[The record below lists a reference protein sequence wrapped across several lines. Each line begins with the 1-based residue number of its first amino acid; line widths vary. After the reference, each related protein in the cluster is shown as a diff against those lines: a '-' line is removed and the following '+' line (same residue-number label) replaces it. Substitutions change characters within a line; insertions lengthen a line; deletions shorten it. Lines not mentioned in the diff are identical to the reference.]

1 MHSHNHEIFPLSVQ
15 ILGGVMQLIDAII
28 FVSAPLKYSPIL
40 AARWVGGVGMG
51 LITVIYVIHNSEV
64 TLCGSRGFWCGLEQF
79 GLTLGVL
86 IQVLMDSQW
95 NFGSPININTAHGI
109 IGIIFS
115 VFATGSVA
123 MSVESPIFY
132 LKSGNENEARTCQT
146 RLLGSNAPR
155 DVYNAIFNEARTY
168 VDEGNGQ
175 SIGSQI
181 GSSVMPFF
189 KLLFC
194 RCLVAFSFSL
204 PLSTSMLTST
214 IVWKLTI
221 YSWPMILWSILR
233 FIGVLV
239 SLSVIDKLGRKFV
252 TLLGLI
258 CMGALMLAM
267 AGIYSD
273 NAYMESEYYMEQ
285 VSRVAMTFQYFAGM
299 FIVSTPT
306 YLGEAFP
313 MRVKPYCIGLI
324 VCLEQMIHIIVIASF
339 GQTTD
344 CFFQYFIGGGI
355 ILIASLIFLA
365 AVMPETRGLTLR
377 DACDRFRRRHDYMS
391 Y

>member
-1 MHSHNHEIFPLSVQ
+1 
-15 ILGGVMQLIDAII
+15 MQFIDAVI
-28 FVSAPLKYSPIL
+28 FVSAPYKYSPIL

-51 LITVIYVIHNSEV
+51 LITVAFIIHNSEV
-64 TLCGSRGFWCGLEQF
+64 TLSGSRGFWCGLEQF
-79 GLTLGVL
+79 GLTLGIL

-95 NFGSPININTAHGI
+95 NFESHIGINTAHGI

-132 LKSGNENEARTCQT
+132 LNKDNEDAARTSQT
-146 RLLGSNAPR
+146 QLLGANAPR
-155 DVYNAIFNEARTY
+155 EVFNAIFNEAKRY
-168 VDEGNGQ
+168 VVEGREQ

-181 GSSVMPFF
+181 GSSMMPFI
-189 KLLFC
+189 KHLFC
-194 RCLVAFSFSL
+194 RCMVAFSFSY
-204 PLSTSMLTST
+204 PLSSSMLTST

-239 SLSVIDKLGRKFV
+239 AISVIDKLGRKFV

-258 CMGALMLAM
+258 CMAGLMLAM
-267 AGIYSD
+267 GGIYSD
-273 NAYMESEYYMEQ
+273 NSYMESTYYMEQ
-285 VSRVAMTFQYFAGM
+285 ISRVAMTFQYFAGM

-313 MRVKPYCIGLI
+313 MRVKPYFIGLI
-324 VCLEQMIHIIVIASF
+324 VCLEQVIHIIVIVTF
-339 GQTTD
+339 GHTTD
-344 CFFQYFIGGGI
+344 YFFQYFIGVGI
-355 ILIASLIFLA
+355 ILVFSLIFLA
-365 AVMPETRGLTLR
+365 AVMPETRGLTLQE
-377 DACDRFRRRHDYMS
+377 ALDRFRRKHDYMS